1 MAYQISFNYEQ
12 PVSKLTTAVFFLD
25 GWADMGVDIPNQTVA
40 GHLDGLALDHHLLHA
55 PGVVHL
61 VPADAELARPLE
73 ESCQTRHSLTCL

>member
-1 MAYQISFNYEQ
+1 
-12 PVSKLTTAVFFLD
+12 
-25 GWADMGVDIPNQTVA
+25 MGVDIPDQTVA
-40 GHLDGLALDHHLLHA
+40 GHLDGFALDHHLLHA